1 MNLDGHY
8 RLGRFLFWFAQILGI
23 TTVALLILFIGGNLV
38 GELIEKAIIIREDY
52 KIFVIFLLEVLVLY
66 SFVISWRRKRLGPIL
81 ILFLSSLICVLWARE
96 SINIIWF
103 HSPLLFSGLLLLF
116 YSYYKEWI
124 LKRKA

>member
-1 MNLDGHY
+1 M
-8 RLGRFLFWFAQILGI
+8 GRFLFWFAQILGI
-23 TTVALLILFIGGNLV
+23 TTVALLILFIGGNIV
-38 GELIEKAIIIREDY
+38 GELIEKVINVREDY
-52 KIFVIFLLEVLVLY
+52 IILVIFLLEVLVVN
-66 SFVISWRRKRLGPIL
+66 SFVISWKRKRLGPIL
-81 ILFLSSLICVLWARE
+81 ILFFTALICVLWAKE

>member
-1 MNLDGHY
+1 MNLDEHY

-23 TTVALLILFIGGNLV
+23 TTVVFLILFIGGSIV
-38 GELIEKAIIIREDY
+38 SELIEKVLDVRKDY
-52 KIFVIFLLEVLVLY
+52 MVFAIFLLELLVVN
-66 SFVISWRRKRLGPIL
+66 SFVISWKRKRLGPIL
-81 ILFLSSLICVLWARE
+81 ILFFTTLICVIWAKE

>member
-23 TTVALLILFIGGNLV
+23 TTVALLILFIGGNIV
-38 GELIEKAIIIREDY
+38 GELIEKVINVREDY
-52 KIFVIFLLEVLVLY
+52 IILVIFLLEVLVVN
-66 SFVISWRRKRLGPIL
+66 SFVISWKRKRLGPIL
-81 ILFLSSLICVLWARE
+81 ILFFTALICVLWAKE